1 MYSIILPCYNEID
14 NLKLLIV
21 EIKNILK
28 NFDFEIII
36 IDDNSK
42 DGTEQMIIE
51 NFSKMQ
57 NLKFIKRENK
67 KRSLGKSVLEGI
79 LEAKNNYV
87 IVMDSDFNHDPN
99 DLLKIIEIQ
108 MKHHYDLICC
118 SRFIDKKSR
127 NFILRYKLSEYYNL
141 LLKPLI
147 NSKINNK
154 KVIAYGAAAKGNTLL
169 NYCGICSE
177 HISVVIDKNPLKH
190 GLMTAGSDIPI
201 VSYEDGLSCIED
213 SHIILLLAWNF
224 KDEIIQDLRQSG
236 YKGGFIVPLPGHPY
250 IAWDL

>member
-36 IDDNSK
+36 IDDNSE

-99 DLLKIIEIQ
+99 DLLKIVEIQ

-147 NSKINNK
+147 NSKIKDNLSGFFLINK
-154 KVIAYGAAAKGNTLL
+154 KLLSGLELNRIFYGYGDYYFRLL
-169 NYCGICSE
+169 FYLQKKTKKIYEVGIVYNERKFGKSKTKFLKIFLE
-177 HISVVIDKNPLKH
+177 YTYQAIKLKFYHEKN
-190 GLMTAGSDIPI
+190 
-201 VSYEDGLSCIED
+201 
-213 SHIILLLAWNF
+213 
-224 KDEIIQDLRQSG
+224 
-236 YKGGFIVPLPGHPY
+236 
-250 IAWDL
+250 